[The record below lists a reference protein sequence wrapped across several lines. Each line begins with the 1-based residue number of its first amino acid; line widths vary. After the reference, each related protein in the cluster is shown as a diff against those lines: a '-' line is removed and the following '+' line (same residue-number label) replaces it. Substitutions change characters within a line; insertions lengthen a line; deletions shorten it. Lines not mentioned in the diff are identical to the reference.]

1 MNIQGNK
8 VTVSKSQKETFEFL
22 SDLKNFEQLM
32 PASIQ
37 KFEVDGDSFIFGL
50 KGMPEIRLILKE
62 KTEYSN
68 IILGAASSK
77 LDFELVVDIT
87 EIDMNSS
94 EVQLHFNGKFNA
106 MMAMMVKR
114 PLNSFIVTLT
124 DNLENV

>member
-1 MNIQGNK
+1 
-8 VTVSKSQKETFEFL
+8 
-22 SDLKNFEQLM
+22 
-32 PASIQ
+32 
-37 KFEVDGDSFIFGL
+37 
-50 KGMPEIRLILKE
+50 MPEIRLILKE
-62 KTEYSN
+62 TTEYSN

-77 LDFELVVDIT
+77 LDFELVADIT

-124 DNLENV
+124 DNLEKV